1 MKTGLSLILLLTVLS
16 ASPLAQ
22 TADVPSPIPAS
33 GREKS
38 VTNADPTPSSILPD
52 LDKLQTVAAQAAT
65 DIGHLHI
72 EKWKAN
78 SSAKSNAQA
87 DADSVQHNLTS
98 ALPGLIDAARS
109 APDDLNAEFKLYRNL
124 NALYDVFG
132 TLTEA
137 TRVFG
142 QKSEY
147 EAMSQ
152 QLHVIASSRRKLG
165 EGLEQLTAT
174 AQRQLNL
181 LRTQVKDQQE
191 KVATAEAAAEEA
203 RKELVLAQNVPPKKP
218 VTKKKSVAKKPATA
232 GSNSNANP
240 SASNPNG
247 QTGTGTP
254 APKS

>member
-1 MKTGLSLILLLTVLS
+1 MKTGLSLLLLLVFLS
-16 ASPLAQ
+16 ASLRAQ
-22 TADVPSPIPAS
+22 TPEVPSSSLAS
-33 GREKS
+33 ATEKS
-38 VTNADPTPSSILPD
+38 ATTADAPKSSTLPD
-52 LDKLQTVAAQAAT
+52 LDKLQAVASEASA
-65 DIGHLHI
+65 DIGQLHI

-87 DADSVQHNLTS
+87 DADSVRHNLTS
-98 ALPGLIDAARS
+98 ALPGLIDAVRS

-132 TLTEA
+132 TLAEA

-152 QLHVIASSRRKLG
+152 QLHVIGSSRRKLG
-165 EGLEQLTAT
+165 EGLEQSTAT
-174 AQRQLNL
+174 AQDQLNQ
-181 LRTQVKDQQE
+181 LRTQVKDQRE
-191 KVATAEAAAEEA
+191 KLVAAEAAAAEA

-218 VTKKKSVAKKPATA
+218 ATKKKSVAKKPASA
-232 GSNSNANP
+232 GSNSNTNP
-240 SASNPNG
+240 SGSDPNG
-247 QTGTGTP
+247 QTATGTP

>member
-1 MKTGLSLILLLTVLS
+1 MMKASLSLLFLLFASTSILSQTQEVPSANTVS
-16 ASPLAQ
+16 GGEQ
-22 TADVPSPIPAS
+22 TATTADAP
-33 GREKS
+33 KS
-38 VTNADPTPSSILPD
+38 STLPD
-52 LDKLQTVAAQAAT
+52 LDKLQTVASQAAT
-65 DIGHLHI
+65 DIGQLHI

-78 SSAKSNAQA
+78 SNAKSNAQA

-98 ALPGLIDAARS
+98 ALPGLIDAVRS
-109 APDDLNAEFKLYRNL
+109 APQDLNAQFKLYRNL

-152 QLHVIASSRRKLG
+152 QLHVIGSSRRKLG

-174 AQRQLNL
+174 TQSQLDQ

-191 KVATAEAAAEEA
+191 KLATAEAAAAEA
-203 RKELVLAQNVPPKKP
+203 RKELVLAQSQPPKKP
-218 VTKKKSVAKKPATA
+218 ATKKKSVAKKPATA
-232 GSNSNANP
+232 GSNSNVNP

>member
-1 MKTGLSLILLLTVLS
+1 MKYGLSLVLLLF
-16 ASPLAQ
+16 ASTSSPSQ
-22 TADVPSPIPAS
+22 TQDVPSANSVSGGEKPAI
-33 GREKS
+33 KS
-38 VTNADPTPSSILPD
+38 DAPKPSILPD
-52 LDKLQTVAAQAAT
+52 LDKLQTVTEQAAT
-65 DIGHLHI
+65 DIGQLHI

-98 ALPGLIDAARS
+98 ALPGLIDGVRT
-109 APDDLNAEFKLYRNL
+109 APEDLNAQFKLYRNL

-142 QKSEY
+142 QKTDY
-147 EAMSQ
+147 EAMLQ
-152 QLHVIASSRRKLG
+152 QLHVIGSSRRKLG

-174 AQRQLNL
+174 TQRQLNQ
-181 LRTQVKDQQE
+181 LRTQLKDQQE
-191 KVATAEAAAEEA
+191 KLATAEAAAAEA
-203 RKELVLAQNVPPKKP
+203 RKELVLAQNEPPKKP
-218 VTKKKSVAKKPATA
+218 AAKKKSVAKKPANA

-240 SASNPNG
+240 SSSNPNG
-247 QTGTGTP
+247 QSGTGTP